1 MSNYSEEYPNA
12 LVKDLLWS
20 RSYHQAMV
28 KEIERK
34 LLELS
39 KRHSIDIAL
48 E

>member
-1 MSNYSEEYPNA
+1 MTGYIDDYPNA

-20 RSYHQAMV
+20 RNYHQAMV

-34 LLELS
+34 LVELS